1 MQERANLQYFDLSG
15 FIKKE
20 AERLAK
26 TNAEVSKTAFLNGK
40 EEMKKMAISD
50 WEKELNSF
58 VEADINRKSFL
69 GKYAAD
75 SIVREGQLSVM
86 RYSAQKENLR
96 TRELSVIYDKDRN
109 PVKII
114 AVLYTGNI
122 LYTSHQQLS
131 YEPDKG
137 FWISGKQTIRFLEP
151 DSFSVTA
158 IFQP

>member
-1 MQERANLQYFDLSG
+1 MQGGVNPQYFDLSG

-26 TNAEVSKTAFLNGK
+26 ANAEISKTVFLNGK
-40 EEMKKMAISD
+40 EEKKKMAISD
-50 WEKELNSF
+50 WGKELNSF
-58 VEADINRKSFL
+58 VEADINKKSFL

-75 SIVREGQLSVM
+75 SIVREGQLGMM

-109 PVKII
+109 PVKIN

-131 YEPDKG
+131 YEPEKG

-151 DSFSVTA
+151 DTFSIST
-158 IFQP
+158 IFLP

>member
-1 MQERANLQYFDLSG
+1 MQERANLHYFDLSG

-20 AERLAK
+20 AERLTKAN
-26 TNAEVSKTAFLNGK
+26 TEISKTAFLNG
-40 EEMKKMAISD
+40 EEEKKKIVISD

-58 VEADINRKSFL
+58 IEADINKKSFL
-69 GKYAAD
+69 GKYTAD
-75 SIVREGQLSVM
+75 STVEADKWSVK
-86 RYSAQKENLR
+86 YSAQKENLR
-96 TRELSVIYDKDRN
+96 TRELTIVYDKDRN
-109 PVKII
+109 PVKIN

-131 YEPDKG
+131 YEPEKG

-151 DSFSVTA
+151 DTFSIST